1 MHTKLQCRV
10 GYYQFAD
17 SFISTANLSNR
28 PINCYYRRWS
38 TVSRR
43 DFPTGGGV
51 NKREGPA
58 PPPPDKSDRAAV
70 MLIYT
75 DSSPEPTP
83 PSPIVHLEFNVS
95 TMVGLHGG
103 KVNEGRDRG
112 STFTGGGGE
121 GGEFGIGILFPASR
135 GDLSYFF
142 PSFVQFLYY
151 YYYYYYYFNLT
162 LYIRLKPSL
171 TFANLLSSTFT
182 VYFYTSV
189 ITRISIRKCVV

>member
-121 GGEFGIGILFPASR
+121 GASSELEFCSQRAAVTCHIFSRLLFNSYIIIIIIIL
-135 GDLSYFF
+135 
-142 PSFVQFLYY
+142 
-151 YYYYYYYFNLT
+151 
-162 LYIRLKPSL
+162 I
-171 TFANLLSSTFT
+171 
-182 VYFYTSV
+182 
-189 ITRISIRKCVV
+189 

>member
-51 NKREGPA
+51 NKREDPA

-151 YYYYYYYFNLT
+151 YYYYYYFNLT

>member
-121 GGEFGIGILFPASR
+121 GGEFGIGILFPASC

-162 LYIRLKPSL
+162 LPKLFYNALQYL
-171 TFANLLSSTFT
+171 FASSTKK
-182 VYFYTSV
+182 
-189 ITRISIRKCVV
+189 SIIII